1 MNESILQ
8 KLAKPMLLAAPII
21 WGTSFVVMKHSLDS
35 FTPLY
40 LLAFRFTAAA
50 LVLALVFWRSWRYLD
65 RDYLAGG
72 LAAGTM
78 LFLAYAFQTFGLERT
93 TSGKNAFLTA
103 VYCVIVPFLNWAV
116 SRQRPDRWNLL
127 AAVVCVAGIGLVSL
141 SGEGGNLT
149 MGLGD
154 ALTLIC
160 GFFFA
165 AHIIVVNRWA
175 QGRDIFLLTTLQFA
189 FFALWSWV
197 GALLFREPFPG
208 ALSGDAVFGL
218 VYLVFFASCGGLLF
232 QNIGQ
237 KYTVPATAAVL
248 LSLEAPFGVLSSVLV
263 GEEALNPAM
272 MVGFA
277 LIFLAVLCPETK
289 FAFLRRRK
297 KGVDKQVQDAYNDT
311 QANTLQTCDGEK

>member
-1 MNESILQ
+1 MNESTLK
-8 KLAKPMLLAAPII
+8 KLAKPMLLAAPVI
-21 WGTSFVVMKHSLDS
+21 WGTAFVVMKNSLDS

-50 LVLALVFWRSWRYLD
+50 LVLSLVFWRSWRHLD
-65 RDYLAGG
+65 RSYLTGG

-116 SRQRPDRWNLL
+116 SRRRPDGWNIL
-127 AAVVCVAGIGLVSL
+127 AAVTCVAGIGLVSL
-141 SGEGGNLT
+141 SGEGGSLT

-154 ALTLIC
+154 ALTLVC

-165 AHIIVVNRWA
+165 AHIVVVNSCA
-175 QGRDIFLLTTLQFA
+175 QGRDIFLLTILQFI
-189 FFALWSWV
+189 FFALWSWA
-197 GALLFREPFPG
+197 GALVFGEPFPKD
-208 ALSGDAVFGL
+208 LSSGAVFGL
-218 VYLVFFASCGGLLF
+218 VYLVIFASCGGLLF

-237 KYTVPATAAVL
+237 KYTAPATAAVL

-263 GEEALNPAM
+263 GEEALNPV
-272 MVGFA
+272 MVAGFA
-277 LIFLAVLCPETK
+277 LIFLAVICSETK
-289 FAFLRRRK
+289 FAFLRRPK
-297 KGVDKQVQDAYNDT
+297 KGVDNSGPDAYNDR
-311 QANTLQTCDGEK
+311 QANTL